1 MRHSATPKT
10 VYLSQM
16 GDDDASGFSED
27 APWKTLGKLST
38 LELGP
43 GDTVLLQAGDTWA
56 EPMVLQG
63 SGATGTGMRGY
74 LEGVHPAEGVVAGW
88 VFDTLLPGGG
98 VPPVRVEVFVDSSSV
113 LEVLANMTRSD
124 LPAPNPQH
132 GFTAQLPPLVV
143 AQLKTGFHRVDVRA
157 IGCGKGC
164 GEQGYPL
171 PLWSGA
177 VGSCVCSGVVCP
189 CPPTPMVRVT
199 SWYRHKS
206 TRNRAAIRL
215 NGSGTAVHVGAIG
228 SLDISA
234 VELSQAQSGI
244 VAPHLTGCLSVSD
257 MLFLN
262 IFNDTSIGQSLH
274 RAPSCS
280 TGWTPSVFASA
291 SNMSI
296 MNCVFD
302 NVDVAFAPSGT
313 ISGSARFLS
322 NTITRGNGNMVNVEA
337 SNDWLVS
344 GNVFTRNYAPRF
356 FSCGT
361 TDVIIGGPGTKGNIV
376 HNEFG
381 WRGEHP
387 GAGDGCAIDYE
398 SCSDGV
404 TIAFNLIHDSYAAGV
419 MVLGSH
425 GWRLLQMSPR

>member
-1 MRHSATPKT
+1 
-10 VYLSQM
+10 M
-16 GDDDASGFSED
+16 GDDSASGYSED
-27 APWKTLGKLST
+27 APWKTLAKLST
-38 LELGP
+38 IELGP
-43 GDTVLLQAGDTWA
+43 GDSVLLQAGNTWA

-63 SGATGTGMRGY
+63 SGPTGAGMRGY
-74 LEGVHPAEGVVAGW
+74 LEGVHPAQGVVAGW
-88 VFDTLLPGGG
+88 VFDSLLQGGG
-98 VPPVRVEVFVDSSSV
+98 VPPVRVSILVDGSSV
-113 LEVLANMTRSD
+113 LEVLANTTRSD

-132 GFTAQLPPLVV
+132 GFSAQLPPSVV
-143 AQLKTGFHRVDVRA
+143 AQLKNGVHRVDARA

-164 GEQGYPL
+164 GEHGWLL

-177 VGSCVCSGVVCP
+177 VGSCVCSGAVCP
-189 CPPTPMVRVT
+189 CPPSPAVRVT
-199 SWYRHKS
+199 SWYRHKTS

-234 VELSQAQSGI
+234 IALSHAQSGI
-244 VAPHLTGCLSVSD
+244 VAPHLTG
-257 MLFLN
+257 FLN
-262 IFNDTSIGQSLH
+262 ITDLVFMDIYNASSIGQSLH
-274 RAPSCS
+274 RAPSCG

-291 SNMSI
+291 TNVSVA
-296 MNCVFD
+296 NCLFD

-313 ISGSARFLS
+313 IRGSARFQS
-322 NTITRGNGNMVNVEA
+322 NTLTRGNGNMVNVEA

-361 TDVIIGGPGTKGNIV
+361 TDIIIGGPGTKGRIA

-398 SCSDGV
+398 SCSDGI
-404 TIAFNLIHDSYAAGV
+404 TIASNLIHDSYAAGE
-419 MVLGSH
+419 
-425 GWRLLQMSPR
+425 